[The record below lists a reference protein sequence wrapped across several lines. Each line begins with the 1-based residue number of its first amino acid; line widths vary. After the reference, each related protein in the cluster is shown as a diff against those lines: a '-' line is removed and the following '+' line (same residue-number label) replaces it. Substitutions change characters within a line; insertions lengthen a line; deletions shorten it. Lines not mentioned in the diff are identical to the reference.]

1 MNMADNVLPR
11 GRNFDH
17 RFFAAAA
24 AVMLF
29 AVLVGFGPTFYLKPF
44 FNNPP
49 VARSIIYVHGFVMAA
64 WVALFVVQ
72 VYFVSSKRIKL
83 HQKLG
88 MAGVALAVAVFT
100 VGLMVTVAAAR
111 YGPASAPANIPP
123 LQFMIVPFG
132 DMLVFVVLFGAAI
145 YYRKNSPNH
154 KRLMLLTMINFLAPA
169 IARFPGGLTNDYGP
183 LWFFGVP
190 TVLTIALIAIDTWRH
205 FHGGRDVDTAAA
217 VVDAAVAEFC
227 AVVGILKRFAPSL
240 QLTFRWRSIP
250 KSEPQQRP
258 PRSLRSRFS
267 HYGCRG
273 ESGGARPGIMCPGRG
288 KCGRPTIRS
297 TSSTRIH
304 SRTYC
309 MAYWNSG

>member
-1 MNMADNVLPR
+1 MAAYGSLAADKVFGNVICSSRNSLGINPQTGEMNMADNVLPR

-190 TVLTIALIAIDTWRH
+190 TVLTIALIAIDTWRNGKLNKV
-205 FHGGRDVDTAAA
+205 FLFAGIFMVAAM
-217 VVDAAVAEFC
+217 
-227 AVVGILKRFAPSL
+227 
-240 QLTFRWRSIP
+240 W
-250 KSEPQQRP
+250 
-258 PRSLRSRFS
+258 
-267 HYGCRG
+267 
-273 ESGGARPGIMCPGRG
+273 
-288 KCGRPTIRS
+288 IRLPL
-297 TSSTRIH
+297 SSTPQWL
-304 SRTYC
+304 SF
-309 MAYWNSG
+309 AQWLVS